1 MGGSGFP
8 EAGYPG
14 APGARALRDPA
25 HPLLCAACHRTSP
38 GAVQGPGVKVTIF
51 SMARCVMNRSQ
62 QLCKWIILLVAYDDP
77 EIEAEVIKE
86 RIGADDD
93 EEMAAFL
100 RGAELVAVMG
110 DEQEA
115 IVE

>member
-1 MGGSGFP
+1 
-8 EAGYPG
+8 
-14 APGARALRDPA
+14 
-25 HPLLCAACHRTSP
+25 
-38 GAVQGPGVKVTIF
+38 
-51 SMARCVMNRSQ
+51 MARCVMNRSQ
-62 QLCKWIILLVAYDDP
+62 QLSKWIILLVAYDDP

-86 RIGADDD
+86 RIGADED

-115 IVE
+115 IVEGFRREVEKQCLR